1 METVLRDEEAIGE
14 LITTLKGFKPGK
26 PLKSYIAYA
35 VFPKFKHIE
44 AGTRVDFPFPLTA
57 LVGPNGSGKSS
68 LLHALY
74 GMPARS
80 STIRF
85 WFSTE
90 LDPIVGLNKD
100 PQRYFYGHWSD
111 SFNGVVET
119 RKARIG
125 KKPDY
130 WEPYRL
136 SVPDGMQELPDKEYE
151 GKSADRWNPVRRKV
165 TYVNLKATIG
175 SFDRYFYFDDFENND
190 DLRNAMKREARRLK
204 SIKTS
209 NRQSYILGKEKLF
222 ENRDLNSTEL
232 DAVCAVLGR
241 KYDSAR
247 LIRHS
252 LYPGTRGKDMSV
264 VFRRGREYSEA
275 FAGSGEL
282 AAVRVVTDVLA
293 AEDYSLILLDEPET
307 SLHPGAQ
314 RALLRFLLEQIK
326 TKKHQVVISTHS
338 RDFIDGLPQTAI
350 KVFEDSGNGS
360 ARILPKSTPAA
371 ALLRLGRVPADKIRV
386 LVEDD
391 LAKLLVLHAA
401 KNLDKGDAARLEVNL
416 SPGGWSHML
425 AYSGPSH
432 MASGQPVYMYI
443 DGDQKKVEQ
452 FTNPDTVAPAQY
464 ATLGDKIKAELG
476 ADPKLSRPGGAGTTA
491 NELAATQA
499 RLEYLRWVR
508 KHVAYLPRKRPEEI
522 PLSAFNPSIDYSL
535 LSKDECKKAFRML
548 LTDGSDVDSS
558 SASDIAAWAKLKV
571 AKLPLDNKD
580 ITAISAQL
588 AAWLEV

>member
-1 METVLRDEEAIGE
+1 LQDEEAITKLVE
-14 LITTLKGFKPGK
+14 TLKGFNPGE
-26 PLKSYIAYA
+26 PLKNYIAYA

-44 AGTRVDFPFPLTA
+44 PGTRVDFSFPLTA

-85 WFSTE
+85 WFATA
-90 LDPIVGLNKD
+90 LDPIAGPRKD
-100 PQRYFYGHWSD
+100 PQRYFYGHWNE
-111 SFNGVVET
+111 SFNGIVET
-119 RKARIG
+119 RKARLG
-125 KKPDY
+125 SKPDY

-136 SVPDGMQELPDKEYE
+136 STADGMQKLPSEEYE
-151 GKSADRWNPVRRKV
+151 GKTADRWNPVRRKV

-175 SFDRYFYFDDFENND
+175 SFDRYFYFDEFENND
-190 DLRNAMKREARRLK
+190 ELRSAMQREAKRLH
-204 SIKTS
+204 SIKSS

-222 ENRDLNSTEL
+222 ENRDLTAEEL
-232 DAVCAVLGR
+232 TAVRAVLGR

-252 LYPGTRGKDMSV
+252 LYPGARGKDMSV

-293 AEDYSLILLDEPET
+293 AEEYSLILLDEPET

-326 TKKHQVVISTHS
+326 IKKHQVVLSTHS
-338 RDFIDGLPQTAI
+338 RDFLEGLPQTAI
-350 KVFEDSGNGS
+350 KVFEDNGDGSGS
-360 ARILPKSTPAA
+360 ARILARSTPAA

-401 KNLDKGDAARLEVNL
+401 RNLDSGDAARLEVNL

-432 MASGQPVYMYI
+432 MASGQSVYMYI
-443 DGDQKKVEQ
+443 DGDQKKIDE
-452 FTNPDTVAPAQY
+452 FTDPDTIAPMHY
-464 ATLGDKIKAELG
+464 ATLGDKLKAELG
-476 ADPKLSRPGGAGTTA
+476 TAPKFSLPGGSGDVA
-491 NELAATQA
+491 NDAAAVQA
-499 RLEYLRWVR
+499 RLQYFRWVR

-522 PLSAFNPSIDYSL
+522 PLSAFNPSIDYST
-535 LSKDECKKAFRML
+535 LSKTECKNAFREL
-548 LTDGSDVDSS
+548 LTDGANVQPA
-558 SASDIAAWAKLKV
+558 SAADMSAWAKLKI
-571 AKLPLDNKD
+571 AKVPLENED
-580 ITAISAQL
+580 IIAISNQL
-588 AAWLEV
+588 AIWLDV

>member
-1 METVLRDEEAIGE
+1 MSDEEAIAE
-14 LITTLKGFKPGK
+14 LVTTLRGFKPGK
-26 PLKSYIAYA
+26 PLKNYIAYA

-85 WFSTE
+85 WFATA
-90 LDPIVGLNKD
+90 LDPIAGPKKD
-100 PQRYFYGHWSD
+100 PQRYFYGHWNE
-111 SFNGVVET
+111 SFNGIVET
-119 RKARIG
+119 RKARLG
-125 KKPDY
+125 SKPDY

-136 SVPDGMQELPDKEYE
+136 STADGMQKLPDGDYV
-151 GKSADRWNPVRRKV
+151 GKTADRWNPVRRKV

-175 SFDRYFYFDDFENND
+175 SFDRYFHFDDFENND
-190 DLRNAMKREARRLK
+190 ELRTAMQREAKRLQRIK
-204 SIKTS
+204 SS

-222 ENRDLNSTEL
+222 ENRDLEPEEL
-232 DAVCAVLGR
+232 KAVCAVLGR

-282 AAVRVVTDVLA
+282 AAVRVVTDVLS
-293 AEDYSLILLDEPET
+293 AEEYSLILLDEPET

-326 TKKHQVVISTHS
+326 TKKHQVVLSTHS
-338 RDFIDGLPQTAI
+338 RDFLDGLPQPAI
-350 KVFEDSGNGS
+350 KVFEEGGEGS
-360 ARILPKSTPAA
+360 ARILPRSTPTA
-371 ALLRLGRVPADKIRV
+371 ALLRLGRVPAEKIRV
-386 LVEDD
+386 LVEDE

-401 KNLDKGDAARLEVNL
+401 KNLDPGDAIRLEVNL

-425 AYSGPSH
+425 AHSGPSH
-432 MASGQPVYMYI
+432 MTSGQPVYMYL
-443 DGDQKKVEQ
+443 DGDQRQVDE
-452 FTNPDTVAPAQY
+452 FTDPDTVAPVDYPELAEK
-464 ATLGDKIKAELG
+464 LKAELG
-476 ADPKLSRPGGAGTTA
+476 TEPKFSRPGGAGEAA
-491 NELAATQA
+491 NEAAAVQA
-499 RLEYLRWVR
+499 RLKYLKWVR

-522 PLSAFNPSIDYSL
+522 PLSTFKSGPDYSALSRKDCKDAFTEL
-535 LSKDECKKAFRML
+535 LKDGADVQPNSAADL
-548 LTDGSDVDSS
+548 L
-558 SASDIAAWAKLKV
+558 AWAKLKV
-571 AKLPLDNKD
+571 AKLPLDNDD
-580 ITAISAQL
+580 IKTITNQL
-588 AAWLEV
+588 GIWLDV